1 MITKQKIKNLEKA
14 ISNLRGNRLFYVMK
28 RYDEEIYYYKGKIYN
43 NLVYVER
50 DIDFQLGDVLIV
62 VIDYKV
68 E

>member
-1 MITKQKIKNLEKA
+1 MITKRKIKNLENA
-14 ISNLRGNRLFYVMK
+14 MHNLRGDKLFHVTK
-28 RYDEEIYYYKGKIYN
+28 KYDEEIYYYKGKIYN
-43 NLVYVER
+43 NLVYVEK